1 VSRWRS
7 RSYDWNPGLMNAD
20 SSARPAIQ
28 DGFEVEC
35 RGGPPPGQPTYQS
48 STIHKFCRVP
58 DPPRYMTR
66 MLQACADV
74 YSEYRSGDRA

>member
-1 VSRWRS
+1 VAIAFLRLV
-7 RSYDWNPGLMNAD
+7 NPGLMNAD

-35 RGGPPPGQPTYQS
+35 RGGPRPGRPTCQS
-48 STIHKFCRVP
+48 STIHKFCPSARPAEV
-58 DPPRYMTR
+58 YESHAAG
-66 MLQACADV
+66 LADV

>member
-1 VSRWRS
+1 MAIAFLRLV
-7 RSYDWNPGLMNAD
+7 NPGLMNAD

-35 RGGPPPGQPTYQS
+35 RGGPPPGRPTCQS
-48 STIHKFCRVP
+48 SSARVP
-58 DPPRYMTR
+58 DPPRYMNR